1 MLSCCNAALRLSSGH
16 ASHFMFHR
24 ARRAFESGK
33 SKNWHRI
40 LSIGFRGV
48 SAESLQRGDYADED
62 VGVPSGNI
70 SAFSRA
76 GCYVLEFSKSSAHHK
91 LEIAHI
97 ESW

>member
-1 MLSCCNAALRLSSGH
+1 VIVPRFEIGIAVMLSCCNAALRLSSGH

-62 VGVPSGNI
+62 VGVPREN
-70 SAFSRA
+70 FSPCCFVA
-76 GCYVLEFSKSSAHHK
+76 L
-91 LEIAHI
+91 
-97 ESW
+97 